1 MLFLLWAHHLA
12 RYLDINSDMGELNH
26 LLADGTYEKLMDH
39 VTSINVACG
48 GHAGDDEMMAAMV
61 LMAKDKGVSIG
72 AHPSFPD
79 KENFGRVEMED
90 IDPNELN
97 DSIRDQIEKLVD
109 IASEYEMELTH
120 VKPHGALYNLAVNN
134 EEISQTIAEAIID
147 VDSSYKAVG
156 LAGSK
161 MLTVFDA
168 LGLDTISEG
177 YVDRTYEADGTLRS
191 RKFDDALI
199 TDPQKAADQMK
210 EMLNG
215 NIIAVDGTS
224 VPINISSVCVHSD
237 TPNAVDIAQAVK
249 SQIQ

>member
-1 MLFLLWAHHLA
+1 MSI
-12 RYLDINSDMGELNH
+12 DINSDMGELNH

-61 LMAKDKGVSIG
+61 LMAKDKDVSIG

-79 KENFGRVEMED
+79 KENFGRKEMEY
-90 IDPNELN
+90 IDPNDLN

-109 IASEYEMELTH
+109 IASEHEMELTH

-177 YVDRTYEADGTLRS
+177 YVDRVYEADGTLRS
-191 RKFDDALI
+191 RKFEDALI
-199 TDPQKAADQMK
+199 TDPQRAAEQMK

-215 NIIAVDGTS
+215 NIIAVDGS
-224 VPINISSVCVHSD
+224 SIPINITSVCIHSD

-249 SQIQ
+249 AQIQ

>member
-1 MLFLLWAHHLA
+1 MII
-12 RYLDINSDMGELNH
+12 DINSDMGELNH

-61 LMAKDKGVSIG
+61 VMAKDKGIKIG
-72 AHPSFPD
+72 AHPSYPD
-79 KENFGRVEMED
+79 KENFGREEMED
-90 IDPNELN
+90 IDPNELL

-109 IASEYEMELTH
+109 ISSEHEMELTH

-177 YVDRTYEADGTLRS
+177 YVDRVYEADGTLRS
-191 RKFDDALI
+191 RKFEDALI
-199 TDPQKAADQMK
+199 TDPQKAAEQMK

-215 NIIAVDGTS
+215 NIIASDGSS
-224 VPINISSVCVHSD
+224 VPINITSVCVHSD

-249 SQIQ
+249 AQIQ

>member
-1 MLFLLWAHHLA
+1 M
-12 RYLDINSDMGELNH
+12 DINSDMGELNH
-26 LLADGTYEKLMDH
+26 LLADGTYEKLMSH
-39 VTSINVACG
+39 VTSINLACG
-48 GHAGDDEMMAAMV
+48 GHAGDEEMMAAMV
-61 LMAKDKGVSIG
+61 VMAKDKGIKIG
-72 AHPSFPD
+72 AHPSYPD
-79 KENFGRVEMED
+79 KENFGREEMED
-90 IDPNELN
+90 IDPNELL

-109 IASEYEMELTH
+109 ISSEHEMELTH

-177 YVDRTYEADGTLRS
+177 YVDRVYEADGTLRS
-191 RKFDDALI
+191 RKFEDALI
-199 TDPQKAADQMK
+199 TDPQRSAEQMK

-215 NIIAVDGTS
+215 NIIAVDGS
-224 VPINISSVCVHSD
+224 SIPINITSVCIHSD

-249 SQIQ
+249 AQIQ

>member
-1 MLFLLWAHHLA
+1 MSI
-12 RYLDINSDMGELNH
+12 DINSDMGELNH

-48 GHAGDDEMMAAMV
+48 GHAGDEEMMAAMV
-61 LMAKDKGVSIG
+61 VMAKDKGIKIG
-72 AHPSFPD
+72 AHPSYPD
-79 KENFGRVEMED
+79 KENFGREEMED
-90 IDPNELN
+90 IDPNELL

-109 IASEYEMELTH
+109 ISSEHEMELTH

-177 YVDRTYEADGTLRS
+177 YVDRVYEADGTLRS
-191 RKFDDALI
+191 RKFEDALI
-199 TDPQKAADQMK
+199 TDPQKAAEQMK

-215 NIIAVDGTS
+215 NIIAVDGS
-224 VPINISSVCVHSD
+224 PVPIHITSVCVHSD

-249 SQIQ
+249 AEIQ

>member
-1 MLFLLWAHHLA
+1 MIM
-12 RYLDINSDMGELNH
+12 DINSDMGELNH
-26 LLADGTYEKLMDH
+26 LLADGTYEKLMSH
-39 VTSINVACG
+39 VTSINLACG
-48 GHAGDDEMMAAMV
+48 GHAGDEEMMAAMV
-61 LMAKDKGVSIG
+61 VMAKDKGIKIG
-72 AHPSFPD
+72 AHPSYPD
-79 KENFGRVEMED
+79 KENFGREEMED
-90 IDPNELN
+90 IDPNELL

-109 IASEYEMELTH
+109 ISSEHEMELTH

-177 YVDRTYEADGTLRS
+177 YVDRVYEADGTLRS
-191 RKFDDALI
+191 RKFEDALI
-199 TDPQKAADQMK
+199 TDPQRAAEQMK

-215 NIIAVDGTS
+215 NIIAVDGS
-224 VPINISSVCVHSD
+224 SIPINITSVCVHSD

-249 SQIQ
+249 AQIQ

>member
-1 MLFLLWAHHLA
+1 MII
-12 RYLDINSDMGELNH
+12 DINSDMGELNH

-61 LMAKDKGVSIG
+61 IMAKDKGIKIG
-72 AHPSFPD
+72 AHPSYPD
-79 KENFGRVEMED
+79 KENFGREEMED
-90 IDPNELN
+90 IDPNELL

-109 IASEYEMELTH
+109 ISSEHEMELTH

-177 YVDRTYEADGTLRS
+177 YVDRVYEADGTLRS
-191 RKFDDALI
+191 RKFEDALI
-199 TDPQKAADQMK
+199 TDPQRAAEQMK

-215 NIIAVDGTS
+215 NIIAVDGS
-224 VPINISSVCVHSD
+224 SIPINITSVCIHSD

-249 SQIQ
+249 AQIQ

>member
-1 MLFLLWAHHLA
+1 MI
-12 RYLDINSDMGELNH
+12 DINCDMGEVDE
-26 LLADGTYEKLMDH
+26 LLKNNTYSKLMDH

-79 KENFGRVEMED
+79 KENFGRKEMED
-90 IDPNELN
+90 IDPNDLN

-109 IASEYEMELTH
+109 IASEHEMELTH

-177 YVDRTYEADGTLRS
+177 YVDRIYEADGTLRS

>member
-1 MLFLLWAHHLA
+1 MII
-12 RYLDINSDMGELNH
+12 DINSDMGELNH
-26 LLADGTYEKLMDH
+26 LLADGTYEKLMDQ
-39 VTSINVACG
+39 VTSIKVACG
-48 GHAGDDEMMAAMV
+48 SHAGDDEMMAAMV
-61 LMAKDKGVSIG
+61 VMAKDKGIKIG
-72 AHPSFPD
+72 AHPSYPD
-79 KENFGRVEMED
+79 KENFGREEMED
-90 IDPNELN
+90 IDPNELL

-109 IASEYEMELTH
+109 ISSEHEMELTH

-177 YVDRTYEADGTLRS
+177 YVDRVYEADGTLRS
-191 RKFDDALI
+191 RKFEDALI
-199 TDPQKAADQMK
+199 TDPQRAAEQMK

-215 NIIAVDGTS
+215 NIIAVDGS
-224 VPINISSVCVHSD
+224 SIPINITSVCIHSD

-249 SQIQ
+249 AQIQ

>member
-1 MLFLLWAHHLA
+1 M
-12 RYLDINSDMGELNH
+12 DINSDMGELNH
-26 LLADGTYEKLMDH
+26 LLADGTYEKLMSH
-39 VTSINVACG
+39 VTSINLACG
-48 GHAGDDEMMAAMV
+48 GHAGDEEMMAAMV
-61 LMAKDKGVSIG
+61 VMAKDKGIKIG
-72 AHPSFPD
+72 AHPSYPD
-79 KENFGRVEMED
+79 KENFGREEMED
-90 IDPNELN
+90 IDPNELL

-109 IASEYEMELTH
+109 ISSEHEMELTH

-177 YVDRTYEADGTLRS
+177 YVDRVYEADGTLRS
-191 RKFDDALI
+191 RKFEDALI
-199 TDPQKAADQMK
+199 TDPQKAAEQMK

-215 NIIAVDGTS
+215 NIIAVDGS
-224 VPINISSVCVHSD
+224 SIPINITSVCIHSD

-249 SQIQ
+249 AQIQ

>member
-1 MLFLLWAHHLA
+1 M
-12 RYLDINSDMGELNH
+12 DINSDMGELNH
-26 LLADGTYEKLMDH
+26 LLADGTYEKLMSH
-39 VTSINVACG
+39 VTSINLACG
-48 GHAGDDEMMAAMV
+48 GHAGDEEMMAAMV
-61 LMAKDKGVSIG
+61 VMAKDNGIKIG
-72 AHPSFPD
+72 AHPSYPD
-79 KENFGRVEMED
+79 KENFGREEMED
-90 IDPNELN
+90 IDPNELL

-109 IASEYEMELTH
+109 ISSEHEMELTH

-177 YVDRTYEADGTLRS
+177 YVDRVYEADGTLRS
-191 RKFDDALI
+191 RKFEDALI
-199 TDPQKAADQMK
+199 TDPQRAAEQMK

-215 NIIAVDGTS
+215 NIIAVDGS
-224 VPINISSVCVHSD
+224 SIPINITSVCIHSD

-249 SQIQ
+249 AQIQ

>member
-1 MLFLLWAHHLA
+1 
-12 RYLDINSDMGELNH
+12 
-26 LLADGTYEKLMDH
+26 
-39 VTSINVACG
+39 
-48 GHAGDDEMMAAMV
+48 
-61 LMAKDKGVSIG
+61 
-72 AHPSFPD
+72 
-79 KENFGRVEMED
+79 MED
-90 IDPNELN
+90 IDPNELL

-109 IASEYEMELTH
+109 IASENEMELTH

-177 YVDRTYEADGTLRS
+177 YVDRVYEADGTLRS
-191 RKFDDALI
+191 RKFEDALI
-199 TDPQKAADQMK
+199 TDPQRAAEQMK

-215 NIIAVDGTS
+215 NIIAVDGS
-224 VPINISSVCVHSD
+224 SIPINITSVCIHSD

-249 SQIQ
+249 AQIQ

>member
-1 MLFLLWAHHLA
+1 MCI
-12 RYLDINSDMGELNH
+12 RDS
-26 LLADGTYEKLMDH
+26 
-39 VTSINVACG
+39 ACG
-48 GHAGDDEMMAAMV
+48 GHAGDEEMMAAMV
-61 LMAKDKGVSIG
+61 VMAKDKGVKIG
-72 AHPSFPD
+72 AHPSYPD
-79 KENFGRVEMED
+79 KENFGREEMED
-90 IDPNELN
+90 FDPNELL
-97 DSIRDQIEKLVD
+97 DTIRDQIEKLVD
-109 IASEYEMELTH
+109 IASEHEMELTH

-249 SQIQ
+249 NQIQ

>member
-1 MLFLLWAHHLA
+1 MSI
-12 RYLDINSDMGELNH
+12 DINSDMGELNH

-61 LMAKDKGVSIG
+61 VMAKDKGIKIG
-72 AHPSFPD
+72 AHPSYPD
-79 KENFGRVEMED
+79 KENFGREEMED
-90 IDPNELN
+90 IDPNELL

-109 IASEYEMELTH
+109 ISSEHEMELTH

-177 YVDRTYEADGTLRS
+177 YVDRVYEADGTLRS
-191 RKFDDALI
+191 RKFEDALI
-199 TDPQKAADQMK
+199 TDPQKAAEQMK

-215 NIIAVDGTS
+215 NIIASDGSS
-224 VPINISSVCVHSD
+224 VPINITSVCVHSD

-249 SQIQ
+249 AEIQ

>member
-1 MLFLLWAHHLA
+1 M
-12 RYLDINSDMGELNH
+12 DINSDMGELNH
-26 LLADGTYEKLMDH
+26 LLADGTYEKLMSH
-39 VTSINVACG
+39 VTSINLACG
-48 GHAGDDEMMAAMV
+48 GHAGDEEMMAAMV
-61 LMAKDKGVSIG
+61 VMAKDKGIKIG
-72 AHPSFPD
+72 AHPSYPD
-79 KENFGRVEMED
+79 KENFGREEMED
-90 IDPNELN
+90 IDPNELL

-109 IASEYEMELTH
+109 ISSEHEMELTH

-177 YVDRTYEADGTLRS
+177 YVDRVYEADGTLRS
-191 RKFDDALI
+191 RKFEDALI
-199 TDPQKAADQMK
+199 TDPQRAAEQMK

-215 NIIAVDGTS
+215 NIIAVDGS
-224 VPINISSVCVHSD
+224 SIPINITSVCVHSD

-249 SQIQ
+249 AQIQ

>member
-1 MLFLLWAHHLA
+1 
-12 RYLDINSDMGELNH
+12 MGELNH
-26 LLADGTYEKLMDH
+26 LLADGTYEKLMNH
-39 VTSINVACG
+39 VTSINLACG
-48 GHAGDDEMMAAMV
+48 GHAGDEEMMAAMV
-61 LMAKDKGVSIG
+61 VMAKDKGISIG
-72 AHPSFPD
+72 AHPSYPD
-79 KENFGRVEMED
+79 KENFGREEMED
-90 IDPNELN
+90 IDPNELL

-109 IASEYEMELTH
+109 ISSEHEMELTH

-177 YVDRTYEADGTLRS
+177 YVDRVYEADGTLRS
-191 RKFDDALI
+191 RKFEDALI
-199 TDPQKAADQMK
+199 TDPQKAAEQMK

-215 NIIAVDGTS
+215 NIIASDGSS
-224 VPINISSVCVHSD
+224 VPINITSVCVHSD

-249 SQIQ
+249 AQIQ

>member
-1 MLFLLWAHHLA
+1 MNI
-12 RYLDINSDMGELNH
+12 DINSDMGELNH

-48 GHAGDDEMMAAMV
+48 GHAGDPEMMNVMV
-61 LMAKDKGVSIG
+61 ALAKSKGVKLG

-79 KENFGRVEMED
+79 KENFGREVIED
-90 IDPNELN
+90 FDPNELL
-97 DSIRDQIEKLVD
+97 DSIRDQIETLVD
-109 IASEYEMELTH
+109 IASEHEMELTH

-147 VDSSYKAVG
+147 VNSSFKAVG

-161 MLTVFDA
+161 MITVFDE
-168 LGLDTISEG
+168 LGLDVISES

-199 TDPQKAADQMK
+199 TDPEKAANQMK
-210 EMLNG
+210 SMLNG
-215 NIIAVDGTS
+215 NIVAVDGTELQ
-224 VPINISSVCVHSD
+224 VKIQSVCVHSD
-237 TPNAVDIAQAVK
+237 TPNAVEIAAAVK
-249 SQIQ
+249 NQLDQSVSD

>member
-1 MLFLLWAHHLA
+1 MSI
-12 RYLDINSDMGELNH
+12 DINSDMGELNH
-26 LLADGTYEKLMDH
+26 LLADGTYEKLMDY

-79 KENFGRVEMED
+79 KENFGRKEMED
-90 IDPNELN
+90 IDPNDLN

-109 IASEYEMELTH
+109 IASEHEMELTH

-224 VPINISSVCVHSD
+224 VTINISSVCVHSD

-249 SQIQ
+249 NQIQ